1 MNKIPKPGTTIC
13 PGPSRRQIMRLG
25 SLALAGTGLTRL
37 PGMAGTLA
45 PAEEPAVIFV
55 WLPGGPAHQD
65 TFDMKPDAPLEYRG
79 EFKPIRTTVPGL
91 DVCELLP
98 MHAARAHRFSLIR
111 SISHQFAD
119 HGGGHKKF
127 MTGRDPRE
135 PTGFVNDYP
144 AMGSMI
150 YKEFGDTTPGI
161 PGYTL
166 LTDGGRQQI
175 DTFSLGSAYLG
186 MATHPFVSFGDPSR
200 PDFKVQ
206 NIGHRVVPPAT
217 LTERLGLLG
226 NLGAEQ
232 LALTGK
238 AGPEVFRGRALDLI
252 STPKART
259 AFDLSLETDR
269 TRERYGHHAY
279 GQRALMARR
288 LVEAGARFVT
298 LTMESPNVLGK
309 EWPKDVTYN
318 WDSHAVN
325 CHIFDDSRW
334 RFPLLDQAVSALIDD
349 LFDRGLDKQVLLVVT
364 GEFGRSPRLEHAKG
378 RPGRDHWPQAMSVL
392 VSGGGLRM
400 GQVVGSTTSKA
411 EHPKDRPLIPND
423 LWATV
428 LHHLRIPYGEISH
441 LDHSGRPMPLLPDG
455 QPIRELV

>member
-1 MNKIPKPGTTIC
+1 MRKPTLAKDSC
-13 PGPSRRQIMRLG
+13 HGPDRRSLLRLG
-25 SLALAGTGLTRL
+25 SLALAGTGLTRV

-45 PAEEPAVIFV
+45 RDEEPAVIFV
-55 WLPGGPAHQD
+55 WLPGGPAHID
-65 TFDMKPDAPLEYRG
+65 TFDMKPHAPAEYRG
-79 EFKPIRTTVPGL
+79 EFKPIKTTVSGIE
-91 DVCELLP
+91 VCELLP
-98 MHAARAHRFSLIR
+98 LHAARAHRFSLIR
-111 SISHQFAD
+111 SISHKFAD

-150 YKEFGDTTPGI
+150 YKEVGDTTPGM

-175 DTFSLGSAYLG
+175 DTFSLGSSYLG
-186 MATHPFVSFGDPSR
+186 MASHPFVAYGDPSR
-200 PDFKVQ
+200 KDFSVK
-206 NIGHRVVPPAT
+206 NLGERVVKPET
-217 LTERLGLLG
+217 LADRLRLLG
-226 NLGAEQ
+226 GIGQIPAP
-232 LALTGK
+232 LTSLN
-238 AGPEVFRGRALDLI
+238 GPEVFRDRALELLN
-252 STPKART
+252 SPRARE
-259 AFDLSLETDR
+259 AFDLNRETGK
-269 TRERYGHHAY
+269 TRDRYGWHAY
-279 GQRALMARR
+279 GQRALLARR

-325 CHIFDDSRW
+325 CHIFEDSRW
-334 RFPLLDQAVSALIDD
+334 RFPLLDQAVTALIDD
-349 LFDRGLDKQVLLVVT
+349 LHDRGLDRRVLLVVT
-364 GEFGRSPRLEHAKG
+364 GEFGRTPKLEQVKG

-392 VSGGGLRM
+392 VSGGGLKM
-400 GQVVGSTTSKA
+400 GQVVGSTTSKG
-411 EHPKDRPLIPND
+411 EVPKDRPLIPND

-428 LHHLRIPYGEISH
+428 LRHLRVDYADKAY

-455 QPIRELV
+455 QPIRELI